1 MKKHLKLSTD
11 QSDSSFNNMTIK
23 SADKYNSLVR
33 QAIAGIG
40 NIPASTKNASISLE
54 KQNLMNQMTP

>member
-1 MKKHLKLSTD
+1 
-11 QSDSSFNNMTIK
+11 MTIK

-40 NIPASTKNASISLE
+40 NIPASTKNASITLE
-54 KQNLMNQMTP
+54 K